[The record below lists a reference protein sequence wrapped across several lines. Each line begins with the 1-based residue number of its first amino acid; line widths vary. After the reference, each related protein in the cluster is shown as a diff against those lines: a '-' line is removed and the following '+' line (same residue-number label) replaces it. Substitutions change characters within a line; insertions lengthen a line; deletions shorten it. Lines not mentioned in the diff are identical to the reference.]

1 MGREWKFYG
10 RGAELGLVL
19 ASMRRNRWFFGAIR
33 GRRRV
38 GKTALVRQALEIL
51 KKDTQGPNQTI
62 LVELP
67 DSTPRDAASV
77 FRRAVR
83 QAGLAGHFKDLDQV
97 TDLPAIALAIDVLCR
112 KGVIVAIDEFQVC
125 LRGPLRGLPSLL
137 KERVDRLQDVEG
149 GGLIVLGSVQAEMH
163 ALIHDRQA
171 PLFGR
176 ETFSLNLGP
185 WDIGTVLEVSAEHG
199 AGDPHRCLTLW
210 TLFGGVPKYWRHYA
224 ELEGLD
230 SSLPWADWAA
240 ELCESLFMRPTA
252 PLFEEG
258 DALLGRELNR
268 NYRAVLRE
276 IANHGPCTH
285 AQLRTALPDLKSFSP
300 YLTSLVRELGLVER
314 ELPVFAKDNSRI
326 ARYSVADQFLLAWLD
341 AIGPA
346 RRYARF
352 ATAREAEAAV
362 LPRLRTLEGHAF
374 ERMVRQAT
382 EEASRTGTG
391 DFPLGGLVR
400 GYWNRIG
407 TRAEPIEIDLVAWS
421 PTRRTIRFGSCKR
434 NFAKHTPASRRA
446 LHEHAKRFLSTREGR
461 EFKGWN
467 HEYVLYSP
475 RIPRTS
481 RRELEGE
488 GLSCIDL
495 MDLRELLHDPR
506 KGGKGEIEV
515 SDRL

>member
-10 RGAELGLVL
+10 RRAEVGLVL

-51 KKDTQGPNQTI
+51 KKDTHGPKQTI

-77 FRRAVR
+77 FRSSVR
-83 QAGLAGHFKDLDQV
+83 QAGLDKHVKDLDQV
-97 TDLPAIALAIDVLCR
+97 TDLPGMALAIDVLCR

-125 LRGPLRGLPSLL
+125 LRGPLRGLPALL

-149 GGLIVLGSVQAEMH
+149 GGLIVLGSVETEMH

-176 ETFSLNLGP
+176 ETFSLNLGQ

-210 TLFGGVPKYWRHYA
+210 TLFGGVPKYWRHYS

-230 SSLPWADWAA
+230 SSLQWSDWAA

-276 IANHGPCTH
+276 IASHGPCTH
-285 AQLRTALPDLKSFSP
+285 GRLRTALPDLKSFSP
-300 YLTSLVRELGLVER
+300 YLTSLVRDLGLVER
-314 ELPVFAKDNSRI
+314 ELPAFANDNSRI

-352 ATAREAEAAV
+352 ASAREVEAAV

-382 EEASRTGTG
+382 EEASRAGTG

-400 GYWNRIG
+400 GYWNRSG

-421 PTRRTIRFGSCKR
+421 RTLRAVRFGSCKR
-434 NFAKHTPASRRA
+434 NVAKHTPASRRA
-446 LHEHAKRFLSTREGR
+446 LREHAERFLSTREGR
-461 EFKGWN
+461 AFREWD

-475 RIPRTS
+475 RISRTS

-488 GLSCIDL
+488 GFSCMDL
-495 MDLRELLHDPR
+495 MDFHSVLRDPR

>member
-19 ASMRRNRWFFGAIR
+19 ACMRRNRWFFGAIR

-38 GKTALVRQALEIL
+38 GKTALVRQALKIL
-51 KKDTQGPNQTI
+51 KKDIQGPNQAI

-83 QAGLAGHFKDLDQV
+83 QAGLEGHFEDLDQV
-97 TDLPAIALAIDVLCR
+97 TDLPSMALAIDVLCR
-112 KGVIVAIDEFQVC
+112 NGVIVAIDEFQVC
-125 LRGPLRGLPSLL
+125 LEGPLRGLPSLL
-137 KERVDRLQDVEG
+137 KERVDRLQDTEG

-163 ALIHDRQA
+163 ALIHDRRA

-176 ETFSLNLGP
+176 ETFSLNLGQ

-199 AGDPHRCLTLW
+199 AVDPHRCLTLW
-210 TLFGGVPKYWRHYA
+210 TLFGGVPKYWRHYS
-224 ELEGLD
+224 ELEGTD
-230 SSLPWADWAA
+230 SSLQWPDWAA
-240 ELCESLFMRPTA
+240 ELLESLFMRPTA

-285 AQLRTALPDLKSFSP
+285 AELRTALTDLKSFSP
-300 YLTSLVRELGLVER
+300 YLTSLVRGLGLVER
-314 ELPVFAKDNSRI
+314 GLPAFANDDSRI
-326 ARYSVADQFLLAWLD
+326 ARYRVADQFLLAWLD

-346 RRYARF
+346 RQHARF
-352 ATAREAEAAV
+352 ATASEAVAAV
-362 LPRLRTLEGHAF
+362 LPRLQTLEGHAF

-382 EEASRTGTG
+382 EEASRAGTG

-400 GYWNRIG
+400 GYWNRFG

-421 PTRRTIRFGSCKR
+421 PTRGTIRFGSCKR
-434 NFAKHTPASRRA
+434 NFAKHTPGSRMA
-446 LHEHAKRFLSTREGR
+446 LREHAERFLSTREGR
-461 EFKGWN
+461 EFRGWN

-475 RIPRTS
+475 QISRAS

-488 GLSCIDL
+488 GFSCIDL
-495 MDLRELLHDPR
+495 MDLRDLLQDPR
-506 KGGKGEIEV
+506 KGGMGEIEG